1 MNKQDYIEE
10 LNRIDEIHLKNQL
23 VRDLLVREFKLECTH
38 DAEFIDIKT
47 DYHEDEY
54 GRYQPSWDTCTYT
67 CKNCGSQL
75 YQNKAQFK
83 TWEEIQIA
91 LSSKIKKEYG
101 L

>member
-38 DAEFIDIKT
+38 ACGIDVHT
-47 DYHEDEY
+47 DYHEDDF
-54 GRYQPSWDTCTYT
+54 GRYQPSWDTYTYT

-75 YQNKAQFK
+75 YQHKVQLRTYDEVSAA
-83 TWEEIQIA
+83 I
-91 LSSKIKKEYG
+91 SDKIKKEYG